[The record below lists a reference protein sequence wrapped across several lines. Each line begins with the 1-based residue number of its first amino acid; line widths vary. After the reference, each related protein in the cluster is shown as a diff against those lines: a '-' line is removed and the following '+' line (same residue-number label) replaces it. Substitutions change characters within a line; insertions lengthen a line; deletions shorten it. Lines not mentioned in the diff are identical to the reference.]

1 MANVQN
7 NFNLKKKSEA
17 ISKQLLWQFQ
27 SPIIHQSRFDKQ
39 LLVILDGVMVAKALV
54 KISLIKRDI
63 LVVEEC
69 QSLISKILVVI
80 TWISHNVRYVANS
93 VILYLIVTINLI
105 TITKLLSPIPPLT
118 SLTSQL
124 RLYLVMLCGR

>member
-80 TWISHNVRYVANS
+80 T
-93 VILYLIVTINLI
+93 
-105 TITKLLSPIPPLT
+105 
-118 SLTSQL
+118 
-124 RLYLVMLCGR
+124 